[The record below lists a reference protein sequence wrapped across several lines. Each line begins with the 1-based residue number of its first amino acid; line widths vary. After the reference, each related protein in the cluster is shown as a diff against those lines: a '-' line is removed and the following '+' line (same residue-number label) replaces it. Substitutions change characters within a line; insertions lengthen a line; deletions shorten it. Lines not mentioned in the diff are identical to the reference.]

1 MFDKVFK
8 SLLILVL
15 IAFLFIFYS
24 TTQKGRFQPI
34 THYEGSLGIFD
45 TKNGVV
51 YMLDLE
57 KDEWT
62 LIKPFTQNHPI

>member
-8 SLLILVL
+8 SLLLLFLV
-15 IAFLFIFYS
+15 AFLFVFYS

-34 THYEGSLGIFD
+34 TQYEGSIGIFD

-51 YMLDLE
+51 YMLDIE
-57 KDEWT
+57 NDEWT
-62 LIKPFTQNHPI
+62 LIKPFTKNRPI

>member
-8 SLLILVL
+8 SLLLLVL
-15 IAFLFIFYS
+15 VAFLFVFYL

-34 THYEGSLGIFD
+34 TQYEGNLGIFD

-51 YMLDLE
+51 YMLDIE
-57 KDEWT
+57 NDEWT
-62 LIKPFTQNHPI
+62 LIKPFTKNRPI